1 MIGMEFEWDDS
12 KDILNVAKPGL
23 SFYEAQD
30 AFFDRNRV
38 ILLDTKHS
46 STEKRYFCIGK
57 TTSGGIVTVRFTI
70 RNGRIRIIGA
80 GYWRKGKRIYDKRD

>member
-1 MIGMEFEWDDS
+1 MEFERDDS
-12 KDILNVAKPGL
+12 KDILNVAKHGL

-46 STEKRYFCIGK
+46 SAEKRYFCVGK
-57 TTSGGIVTVRFTI
+57 TARGGIATVRFTI
-70 RNGRIRIIGA
+70 RNGGIRIIGA
-80 GYWRKGKRIYDKRD
+80 GYWRKGKKIYDQQN